1 MNIII
6 YDNSNL
12 DMLNPFSINHSPIEL
27 RLGAFTNYDRIKN
40 VFGNKHNYIIIVR
53 DEIEDLIKEK
63 FSQDIVNPEIIPE
76 GISIDSLAIIFDY
89 NIDGYFAAFLKK
101 I

>member
-40 VFGNKHNYIIIVR
+40 VFGKNK
-53 DEIEDLIKEK
+53 
-63 FSQDIVNPEIIPE
+63 F
-76 GISIDSLAIIFDY
+76 F
-89 NIDGYFAAFLKK
+89 
-101 I
+101 